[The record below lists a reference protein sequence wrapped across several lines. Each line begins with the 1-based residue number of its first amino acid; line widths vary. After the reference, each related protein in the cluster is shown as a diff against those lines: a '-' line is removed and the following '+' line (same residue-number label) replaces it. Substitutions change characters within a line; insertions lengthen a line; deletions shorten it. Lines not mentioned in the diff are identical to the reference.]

1 MVARY
6 DRMGVVADGW
16 VRWMKCAPLV
26 LEVEEGTDGQVA
38 GEVGWGEAVEG
49 VRVGLRAK
57 KAIWQGSEYPVFTID
72 LESEEER
79 TLPHYGPPIHAFEV
93 MVDGKWYERTS
104 DFFEGL
110 KSVGDSSG
118 KERELHFSLAA
129 KHWRRKDDGARMSLR
144 GGRHVLRV
152 AYLFSSAEGGNA
164 ELVRAISNP
173 VEIEILP
180 TFEIELL
187 SRVELDRAER
197 TWKAEV
203 RRRAAEEVRVELR
216 GAVQVWGR
224 SDWADSVVR
233 LTVDARNDGAYRLH
247 LPRNGQSWQVEVDGV
262 WYERVENP
270 GGVLLDFAS
279 GDRHEG
285 LTVEVA
291 GGWRRIPEGKELEYA
306 RRWYGS
312 GFAVMG
318 EQYGEALQLGP
329 GEHRVRV
336 AITCPPSRAGQD
348 IVAIRSVSNPVEIE
362 IVAGEEGVGEE
373 SWGEAVE
380 GLAARLRPE
389 KQTITKGKKGGL
401 RLDLRNDRSEIF
413 PASAFYESVWLE
425 VDGRWYCSKNNLG
438 TISAIEIEP
447 GGTAE
452 TFRKLILQGGKNELW
467 TGGWSE
473 VTPPYEYSWR
483 HLLSKPLFLANGSH
497 AIRVGFIFPDRAH
510 NGHVRAVSNLVQ
522 VAVDREVDE
531 STLNTL
537 IERMWDEVSSERYQ
551 AVEALGDMGPDA
563 HIAASALIRK
573 LKERDIYFCT
583 PIARALW
590 QIAPVERVVPALV
603 ETLKYYNSPNN
614 SRINDHD
621 TYRTAIGV
629 IMGVLAAIGDE
640 ATPAL
645 AQALKDGAISP
656 LVFRY
661 YDLDYGP
668 AAARVSPAL
677 VRLLDDEDDE
687 VRIRAIRALE
697 HIRQE
702 DAVPGLIRALKDEN
716 TDVRRAA
723 TTTIGWFDGRAREA
737 VPALV
742 EALKDENRD
751 VRVNAIGAL
760 DSIFN
765 VSEFDS
771 VAPDVIP
778 LLLEALKDK
787 NTSVRAHAAG
797 ALGGIG
803 HKANV
808 AVPALIEAL
817 KDEEAEVRRSAAKAL
832 GRIGP
837 GAKEAAPVLIETLRD
852 DDLGVRL
859 KAIRALAN
867 VGLEAAEVFPALGQ
881 QMKDEDDDIR
891 LSTIEALQD
900 IGPAA
905 KVAVPALMGALKD
918 ENERVRYRAAE
929 ALGAI
934 GPDAKEAVL
943 ALIETLSSD
952 SAQPRV
958 NAAKALGE
966 IGPAARE
973 AVPALIHALEDTESG
988 VQSYSHWA
996 LEHITGKKFPRRDP
1010 AKWQDWWEK
1019 EEYAAKVQVEG
1030 ENADGEIEGK
1040 EVIVEVLGGLV

>member
-1 MVARY
+1 LVLICDEPWTLKKTGARRRECMVARY

-348 IVAIRSVSNPVEIE
+348 IVAIRSVSNLVEIE
-362 IVAGEEGVGEE
+362 IVEWKEGDGEEVGPISAPDRWTRVLPDGGVVQLVGLFRPKDDPIVFWDPNGTIIEGPKLARHDFANASRHELAYVLRRPETRYENGHENPAPDGHFYDVHGWKTFRLESDEALIIKRGSGYGEWGDMGQITEGEDSGGYKLTEVEEVDNRRLKQIRAKMFWNFDPEFGIRLVAVDRRGKEYPMEAGGRILGDFYKGQQMLYYQGAVGLTKKELSHFKLQRRPLAWATFEGFAREPRVAAGMPAEVLAVIASLKAELEELLSGYPELGNAGDIRIRGPVEVAGLHELAYLHDCKYWGKRGYEDTGPHPVHVTFSVVWRPAQGERFPFPISDPIVTWPNLNLVGWVHLYVGEGGTPGIWAKIRE
-373 SWGEAVE
+373 VLDRHVEMMNVLERRAAEGEGGWGEAVE
-380 GLAARLRPE
+380 GLRVGVSVKKSRFAMDEPIEVRWQIKNVGQEDKTIIWHRLHYSPVVFEIGKSGEKKYIREDSRRMFNRALPGPPETLILKVGETKEATFDLRYFGLDSAAERGTYEVTGMYSPKDSRQLADDWLKRVEFKDCVTGPIRSAPVRIAITEDLAWLEGQLREGDFWDRLRAAERLAP
-389 KQTITKGKKGGL
+389 IVGCKGS
-401 RLDLRNDRSEIF
+401 D
-413 PASAFYESVWLE
+413 
-425 VDGRWYCSKNNLG
+425 
-438 TISAIEIEP
+438 
-447 GGTAE
+447 
-452 TFRKLILQGGKNELW
+452 
-467 TGGWSE
+467 
-473 VTPPYEYSWR
+473 
-483 HLLSKPLFLANGSH
+483 
-497 AIRVGFIFPDRAH
+497 
-510 NGHVRAVSNLVQ
+510 
-522 VAVDREVDE
+522 
-531 STLNTL
+531 
-537 IERMWDEVSSERYQ
+537 
-551 AVEALGDMGPDA
+551 
-563 HIAASALIRK
+563 
-573 LKERDIYFCT
+573 
-583 PIARALW
+583 
-590 QIAPVERVVPALV
+590 
-603 ETLKYYNSPNN
+603 
-614 SRINDHD
+614 
-621 TYRTAIGV
+621 
-629 IMGVLAAIGDE
+629 
-640 ATPAL
+640 
-645 AQALKDGAISP
+645 
-656 LVFRY
+656 
-661 YDLDYGP
+661 
-668 AAARVSPAL
+668 
-677 VRLLDDEDDE
+677 
-687 VRIRAIRALE
+687 
-697 HIRQE
+697 
-702 DAVPGLIRALKDEN
+702 
-716 TDVRRAA
+716 
-723 TTTIGWFDGRAREA
+723 
-737 VPALV
+737 
-742 EALKDENRD
+742 
-751 VRVNAIGAL
+751 
-760 DSIFN
+760 
-765 VSEFDS
+765 
-771 VAPDVIP
+771 
-778 LLLEALKDK
+778 
-787 NTSVRAHAAG
+787 
-797 ALGGIG
+797 GIG
-803 HKANV
+803 H
-808 AVPALIEAL
+808 
-817 KDEEAEVRRSAAKAL
+817 
-832 GRIGP
+832 
-837 GAKEAAPVLIETLRD
+837 
-852 DDLGVRL
+852 
-859 KAIRALAN
+859 LA
-867 VGLEAAEVFPALGQ
+867 G
-881 QMKDEDDDIR
+881 
-891 LSTIEALQD
+891 
-900 IGPAA
+900 
-905 KVAVPALMGALKD
+905 
-918 ENERVRYRAAE
+918 
-929 ALGAI
+929 
-934 GPDAKEAVL
+934 
-943 ALIETLSSD
+943 
-952 SAQPRV
+952 
-958 NAAKALGE
+958 
-966 IGPAARE
+966 
-973 AVPALIHALEDTESG
+973 SG
-988 VQSYSHWA
+988 
-996 LEHITGKKFPRRDP
+996 
-1010 AKWQDWWEK
+1010 
-1019 EEYAAKVQVEG
+1019 
-1030 ENADGEIEGK
+1030 
-1040 EVIVEVLGGLV
+1040 